1 MKVEMSKLIE
11 VKTFIEEIFKISR
24 FAVLATEGDKQP
36 HASLIA
42 VTPMEG
48 NRKLIF
54 ATYRNTRK
62 FQNLVR
68 NGKVA
73 LLVESIEINRSGLK
87 ESFVLTAFGHV
98 EEIEIA
104 EKSMIVKAHLEKH
117 PELFSFLQSEECT
130 LVLIKVDSYQVVRG
144 IDDVEWW
151 TTEDLDAPAMK

>member
-1 MKVEMSKLIE
+1 MSRLI
-11 VKTFIEEIFKISR
+11 VIKTYIEDIFKISR
-24 FAVLATEGDKQP
+24 FAVLATEGNGQP
-36 HASLIA
+36 HVSLIA

-48 NRKLIF
+48 FRKLIF

-62 FQNLVR
+62 FQNLTH

-73 LLVESIEINRSGLK
+73 VLFENITNNKSGLQ

-104 EKSMIVKAHLEKH
+104 ENTKVFYAHLERH
-117 PELFSFLQSEECT
+117 PELLSFMQSEDCS
-130 LVLIKVDSYQVVRG
+130 LVRIKVDTYQVVRG

-151 TTEDLDAPAMK
+151 TIDDLDAPSIL

>member
-1 MKVEMSKLIE
+1 MSSLIGI
-11 VKTFIEEIFKISR
+11 KKYIEDIFKIRR
-24 FAVLATEGDKQP
+24 FAVLATEGDGQP

-48 NRKLIF
+48 FRKLIF

-62 FQNLVR
+62 YHNLAN

-73 LLVESIEINRSGLK
+73 VLVESININRLGLQ

-98 EEIEIA
+98 EEIEGI
-104 EKSMIVKAHLEKH
+104 EKDIVFKAHLERH
-117 PELFSFLQSEECT
+117 PELLSFMKSEDCSLLQ
-130 LVLIKVDSYQVVRG
+130 IKVDTYQVVRG

-151 TTEDLDAPAMK
+151 TIDDLGKS

>member
-1 MKVEMSKLIE
+1 MTSLI
-11 VKTFIEEIFKISR
+11 VIKTYIEDIFKTSR
-24 FAVLATEGDKQP
+24 FAVLATEGDGQP

-48 NRKLIF
+48 YRKLIF

-62 FQNLVR
+62 YQNLAQ

-73 LLVESIEINRSGLK
+73 VLVESIDIKRSGLQ

-98 EEIEIA
+98 EEIEAA
-104 EKSMIVKAHLEKH
+104 ENKMVFEAHLERH
-117 PELFSFLQSEECT
+117 PELLSFMQSEDCS
-130 LVLIKVDSYQVVRG
+130 LIRIKVDRYQVVRG

-151 TTEDLDAPAMK
+151 TIDELN